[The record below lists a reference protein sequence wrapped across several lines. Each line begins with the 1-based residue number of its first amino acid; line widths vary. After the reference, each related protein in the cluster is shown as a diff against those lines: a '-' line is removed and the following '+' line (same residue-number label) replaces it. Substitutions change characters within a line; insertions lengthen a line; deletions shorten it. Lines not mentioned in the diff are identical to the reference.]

1 MSLTLVIG
9 SKRFSSWSLRPWIAL
24 RHANIPFDEVL
35 IPLRRADTK
44 SRILAYS
51 AAGQVPILIDG
62 GTTVWESLAILDY
75 VDRRHPDA
83 GLWPTS
89 LPELAFAKAMAAEM
103 HGGFAAVRRELPM
116 EIGARLPT
124 PALSEEAQLQ
134 IARIVSLWRD
144 ARSRYGGD
152 GPFLFGRFGNAD
164 AMFAPVVTRFETYGI
179 AVDPAVRA
187 YMDAIQDLPAM
198 REWCLAAGAESSAG
212 DEPST

>member
-1 MSLTLVIG
+1 
-9 SKRFSSWSLRPWIAL
+9 
-24 RHANIPFDEVL
+24 
-35 IPLRRADTK
+35 
-44 SRILAYS
+44 
-51 AAGQVPILIDG
+51 
-62 GTTVWESLAILDY
+62 
-75 VDRRHPDA
+75 
-83 GLWPTS
+83 
-89 LPELAFAKAMAAEM
+89 MAAEM

-116 EIGARLPT
+116 VIGARLPT

-212 DEPST
+212 EEPAT